1 MSDKDTAR
9 RAGVEVGFG
18 GVDVTRSL
26 KKYLLS
32 VVYTDNEEDEADDLQ
47 IRIVD
52 RDDTWLVDWLS
63 ESGEA
68 TGLSVQASIVRENW
82 NSDGKD
88 KILDCGTFELDS
100 IDADGPPS
108 TITMRAT
115 SLPYSSRIRQTKKNK
130 AWESYNLSGIANEI
144 AASNGMKCMYESA
157 NNPKYGRLEQIK
169 TSDIKFLSRLCR
181 DAGISL
187 KVTNDTLVLFDQ
199 ATYEAKGA
207 VFNIKRNSK
216 AYLKYRL
223 SSSEADTL
231 YASCRVSYAGPTG
244 KIEGTAY
251 AEDYN
256 AKDKNNQRLEVTAK
270 VSSIAEAK
278 ELAAKKL
285 RLHNKHEKTADFT
298 LPGNPDIVA
307 GVTVTL
313 EGWGMWSGKYM
324 VSQSRHSVSGSGY
337 TTQIKIRRVL
347 EGY

>member
-1 MSDKDTAR
+1 MSDKNLAR
-9 RAGVEVGFG
+9 RADAEVSFG
-18 GVDVTRSL
+18 GVDITRSL
-26 KKYLLS
+26 RKYLLS
-32 VVYTDNEEDEADDLQ
+32 IAYTDNEADEADDLQ
-47 IRIVD
+47 IRIAD
-52 RDDTWLVDWLS
+52 RDDTWLTEWLS
-63 ESGEA
+63 EAGEA
-68 TGLSVQASIVRENW
+68 TGLSVHAIITRENW

-88 KILDCGTFELDS
+88 KILDCGNFEIDS
-100 IDADGPPS
+100 LDADGPPS
-108 TITMRAT
+108 TITIRAT
-115 SLPYSSRIRQTKKNK
+115 SLPYSAQIRQTKKSR
-130 AWESYNLSGIANEI
+130 AWESYSLSGIANEI
-144 AASNGMKCMYESA
+144 ATSNGMSCMYESA
-157 NNPKYGRLEQIK
+157 NNPTYKRREQIK
-169 TSDIKFLSRLCR
+169 MSDIKFLSGLCR

-187 KVTNDTLVLFDQ
+187 KATGDALVLFDQ
-199 ATYEAKGA
+199 AGYEAKGA
-207 VFNIKRNSK
+207 VLTIKRNSK
-216 AYLKYRL
+216 AYIKYRL
-223 SSSEADTL
+223 SSGEADTL
-231 YASCRVSYAGPTG
+231 YASCRVSYAGSAG

-337 TTQIKIRRVL
+337 TTQIKIRHVL